1 MNRSAANIKER
12 HNITLSPDT
21 WKVLKA
27 LKRVQGRSISEI
39 LENAVWKLAQTE
51 KYNPIYFK
59 MMASVSPLDDK
70 ENQEL
75 TEALDSLT
83 DEDLEVAEKYEI

>member
-1 MNRSAANIKER
+1 MAIKER
-12 HNITLSPDT
+12 HNITLSQDT

-39 LENAVWKLAQTE
+39 LETAVWKLAQTE

-59 MMASVSPLDDK
+59 IMSSVSPLDDK

-75 TEALDSLT
+75 TEILDGLT
-83 DEDLEVAEKYEI
+83 NEDLEVAEKYEI